1 MSLKYKIAV
10 VTPTERD
17 DFYVDTVLDGLS
29 ELQKENPGLEFHYPD
44 YYPLSDIPAYPTPKG
59 FSKNAR
65 MPRGELLS
73 FAKSADL
80 IILGYGKY
88 GVDYPFVEEIQGWNK
103 TVFVDGSEI
112 GKNNWRDL
120 TVQLEIIRG
129 TYEGRGAPNKKMQ
142 KLCRAYFRREK
153 PYTDGMTPFPLGIES
168 RYGIRMQYDPRKE
181 KDIDFVCMFGQ
192 EEYPLTRKYAPELVE
207 KFCEKNGFTYH
218 TKKTYKYPIGRG
230 PLSQDKYL
238 EVLAR
243 AKVGIATGAAGYDSR
258 RFWEI
263 LGNNCIVIA
272 ERFDLY
278 EPDSDAMNFKRIF
291 QYNNLYDFEY
301 QLKKVGDF
309 LRNGYKQKDLDL
321 EYEQILKRHST
332 KARVMTII
340 NEAERIGLLDPAH
353 D

>member
-1 MSLKYKIAV
+1 MHYKIAV

-44 YYPLSDIPAYPTPKG
+44 YYPLSDNPVYPTPKG
-59 FSKNAR
+59 FSKDAR
-65 MPRGELLS
+65 MSRGELLS
-73 FAKSADL
+73 FAKRADL

-88 GVDYPFVEEIQGWNK
+88 GVDHAFVEEVGGWHK

-112 GKNNWRDL
+112 GKDRWRDL
-120 TVQLEIIRG
+120 TVQLGIIRG
-129 TYEGRGAPNKKMQ
+129 THEGRGAPDKKMQ

-153 PYTDGMTPFPLGIES
+153 PYTDGMIPFPLGIES
-168 RYGIRMQYDPRKE
+168 RYAKHYTSIKE

-192 EEYPLTRKYAPELVE
+192 EEFPLTRKYAGELVE
-207 KFCEKNGFTYH
+207 KFCTKNGFSYH
-218 TKKTYKYPIGRG
+218 TKKTHKYPIGRG

-238 EVLAR
+238 KILAR

-258 RFWEI
+258 RFWEM

-278 EPDSDAMNFKRIF
+278 HPDSDAMNYKRIYE
-291 QYNNLYDFEY
+291 YNNLYDFEY
-301 QLKKVGDF
+301 QLEKVGEF
-309 LRNGYKQKDLDL
+309 LRNGYNQKDLDA
-321 EYEQILKRHST
+321 EYEEILKRHST

-340 NEAERIGLLDPAH
+340 NEAKRIGIL
-353 D
+353 